1 MTDAMNHA
9 AKLRGVLAFDGLAD
23 AAQAERPQR
32 VALRAVRAVGRLDL
46 GDVQRGHQ
54 DCAPSPS
61 PAEPLPGGLAAGG
74 SSAPAGAAAAPAC
87 PSAMRSAS
95 ASGPGGAAAPA
106 RPPPPPSGAPGA
118 LPSVAPAASATSRPS
133 PPP

>member
-54 DCAPSPS
+54 DCAPSPL

-74 SSAPAGAAAAPAC
+74 SSAPAGAVAAWAC
-87 PSAMRSAS
+87 ASSCSSTWSAS
-95 ASGPGGAAAPA
+95 AFWSALVSEPPGSSSRASSVWPPSAPA
-106 RPPPPPSGAPGA
+106 SPS
-118 LPSVAPAASATSRPS
+118 LPSS
-133 PPP
+133 PD